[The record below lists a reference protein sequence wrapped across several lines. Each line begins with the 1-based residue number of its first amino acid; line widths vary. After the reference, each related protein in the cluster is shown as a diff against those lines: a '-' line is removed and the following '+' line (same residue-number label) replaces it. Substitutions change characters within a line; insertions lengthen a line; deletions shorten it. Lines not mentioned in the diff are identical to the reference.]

1 MSQMCPV
8 CDGDGAIPLGYG
20 GSLTFFPC
28 PACVGMCKA
37 DVGEFIV
44 KEAIEYAKGSGVTK
58 LKWIRKT
65 KR

>member
-1 MSQMCPV
+1 
-8 CDGDGAIPLGYG
+8 
-20 GSLTFFPC
+20 
-28 PACVGMCKA
+28 MCKA